1 MCLSNLIPFN
11 NLPAKELRYLRV
23 WKGIFG
29 NRDFTKIRCGIREK
43 AKCIGMIRDLTATRE
58 AGFAKIWARDEGFFL
73 SVGNSGSRTSGK
85 CESTRRRFN
94 GVSYGSKL

>member
-29 NRDFTKIRCGIREK
+29 IRDFTKIRCGIREK
-43 AKCIGMIRDLTATRE
+43 AKCIGIKRDLTATRE
-58 AGFAKIWARDEGFFL
+58 AGFTKFGHGMRVFL

-85 CESTRRRFN
+85 CESNRRRFN